1 MIQSGD
7 KPGRCRWSQ
16 PQNIPTE
23 VTTLCKGPGGRRGV
37 RVWRTASERARPG
50 PGPGPRGRAPHMA
63 SNSSMR
69 CLVLPWRIWRSVL
82 YLSRPCLMFS
92 LWMMSLWVLL
102 FSSLAWDSSLVSV
115 CERKRQGWVSSPCP
129 RPRPPR
135 PRPLPGA
142 HRSPSAAAAR
152 ARSSRP
158 R

>member
-1 MIQSGD
+1 
-7 KPGRCRWSQ
+7 
-16 PQNIPTE
+16 
-23 VTTLCKGPGGRRGV
+23 
-37 RVWRTASERARPG
+37 
-50 PGPGPRGRAPHMA
+50 MA

-115 CERKRQGWVSSPCP
+115 CERKWQGWVSSPCP